1 MRIKLAL
8 LIALTI
14 SIELI
19 EAGSGK
25 RKKNRDES
33 RKTES
38 KAQEM
43 DSMICPPCDRLFC
56 TVKKES
62 RLKCNGGGTTTDI
75 CGCCP
80 VCAKHEKE
88 PCGGEWNYLGKC
100 DRGLYCRAA
109 TISLLQTD
117 TFYPQIKTE
126 VPMGGMP
133 EGTCVK
139 REYAHL
145 YKFESIS
152 ASSVLIKVFF
162 PTTGVIL
169 LSVVM

>member
-1 MRIKLAL
+1 MRINIAV
-8 LIALTI
+8 LIVLTI

-19 EAGSGK
+19 YAGK
-25 RKKNRDES
+25 RKKSRDEA
-33 RKTES
+33 RRTES
-38 KAQEM
+38 KTKEM
-43 DSMICPPCDRLFC
+43 DSMICPSCDRLYC

-62 RLKCNGGGTTTDI
+62 RLKCKGGTTTDI

-80 VCAKHEKE
+80 VCAKQEDE

-109 TISLLQTD
+109 TISLLQTNN
-117 TFYPQIKTE
+117 FNPHPQIRTE

-139 REYAHL
+139 REYGHL
-145 YKFESIS
+145 HKFESIS
-152 ASSVLIKVFF
+152 APSRFNQSVFHNHCSN
-162 PTTGVIL
+162 IL
-169 LSVVM
+169 STVM